1 MKNFNPLD
9 FEVCE
14 DTLCL
19 NLNFELPH
27 LNEELRRAKGHWA
40 AYSQTK
46 KKIDKKIKT
55 TFATQLPPN
64 FQTLTHKVNI
74 LFIWRCKDR
83 RKDKDNICFAKKYI
97 LDSLQPR
104 ILKNDGWG
112 EVGDFCDRF
121 VVSKVVGVDIYL
133 IPIKK

>member
-46 KKIDKKIKT
+46 KKIDK
-55 TFATQLPPN
+55 
-64 FQTLTHKVNI
+64 
-74 LFIWRCKDR
+74 
-83 RKDKDNICFAKKYI
+83 
-97 LDSLQPR
+97 
-104 ILKNDGWG
+104 
-112 EVGDFCDRF
+112 
-121 VVSKVVGVDIYL
+121 
-133 IPIKK
+133 

>member
-1 MKNFNPLD
+1 MQNFNPLD
-9 FEVCE
+9 FEVGE

-27 LNEELRRAKGHWA
+27 FNKVIRKTKSHWGNYA
-40 AYSQTK
+40 GGKTK
-46 KKIDKKIKT
+46 IEKAIKT
-55 TFATQLPPN
+55 TIATQLPPN
-64 FQTLTHKVNI
+64 FQTFTHKVNI
-74 LFIWRCKDR
+74 LFVWRCKDR

-121 VVSKVVGVDIYL
+121 VVSEVVGVDIYL
-133 IPIKK
+133 IPIK